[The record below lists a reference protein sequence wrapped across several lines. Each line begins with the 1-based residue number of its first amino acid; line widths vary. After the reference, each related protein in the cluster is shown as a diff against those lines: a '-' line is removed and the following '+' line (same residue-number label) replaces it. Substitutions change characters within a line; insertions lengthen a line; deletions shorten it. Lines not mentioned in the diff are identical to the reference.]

1 MKKLQGQGKNRQ
13 SNPQAPTKLG
23 RDSDSPSWNRK
34 SLLWNTLYPL
44 QNSYASAQTP
54 NTLNMIV
61 LREGLYRGDEVK
73 LSPFEYTLSQ
83 YDPCPYKKKKCRHT
97 TRHYGSP
104 GTKERICEDTA
115 GRQPSTSQGA
125 RAQRKSALLIPW
137 SWTSSF
143 RSYEKIKFVLCKSLS
158 RWYFVRAALAI
169 ENADLRTY
177 EALDRVLREY
187 WGRGGLT

>member
-1 MKKLQGQGKNRQ
+1 MRLGLRIDLQKLMKKLQGQGKNRQ

-83 YDPCPYKKKKCRHT
+83 YDPCL
-97 TRHYGSP
+97 SQM
-104 GTKERICEDTA
+104 ELSIRIE
-115 GRQPSTSQGA
+115 GPLGFSQISKSQLST
-125 RAQRKSALLIPW
+125 
-137 SWTSSF
+137 
-143 RSYEKIKFVLCKSLS
+143 
-158 RWYFVRAALAI
+158 
-169 ENADLRTY
+169 
-177 EALDRVLREY
+177 
-187 WGRGGLT
+187 